1 MTNYNPQK
9 IESKWQKYWEKK
21 KIFEID
27 LEKAKKPYYNLM
39 MFPYPS
45 AEGLHVGNVYAFT
58 GSDIY
63 GRLKRMQGN
72 DVFEP
77 IGFDA
82 FGIHSENFA
91 IQKGIHPKFLIRKN
105 VDNFRRQLKSLGCL
119 FDWRYEVDTT
129 NPNYYKWTQWLFL
142 QLFKAGLAYR
152 KKALVDWCPSCKTV
166 LADEQVINGECERC
180 NSQVIQEEMEQ
191 WFFRITKYS
200 ERLLKNL
207 KWIDWS
213 NKTKAAQNNWIG
225 RSIGTEIDFKLENSK
240 DKISVFTTRVDT
252 LFSGTFLILAPE
264 HTLVRKIISLKQ
276 KKAVEQYVAR
286 AARKNEIERTE
297 LQKQKTGV
305 FTGAY
310 AVNPASNEKMPI
322 WISDFVLS
330 SYGTGAVFADA
341 HDQRDFEMAKKYSIP
356 LKVSLRP
363 KDEGL
368 WKKVKRL
375 EICYVDDGIL
385 VNSGQFN
392 GLTSAEAR
400 IRITEWLKKKGFGRK
415 KANYHLRDWLISRQR
430 YWGPPIP
437 IVYCKKCGIV
447 SVPEKDLPVLLPDL
461 KNFKPTGT
469 GKSPLASVEKFIN
482 AKCPKCKGSAQR
494 ETDVSDTFLDSSW
507 YFFRYPSAKFNDKP
521 FGRALT
527 SKWLPVDMYIGG
539 QEHAVLHLMYSR
551 FITMV
556 LRDLGFINIEEPFKK
571 FRAHGLLTKEG
582 AKMSKSKKNVV
593 NPDDYYKKYG
603 ADVLRMYL
611 MFLGP
616 FIQGGDWQDKGII
629 GIWRFLNKVWN
640 LQIKLKPQAKNPK
653 MEALVQK
660 TIKKVTGD
668 IEGLKYNTAISTL
681 MILTN
686 GLVKEKEL
694 SVKYYQLLITLL
706 SPFAP
711 YLTEELWQRAGGKDS
726 IHNQKWPKY
735 DSKLTEEEKVIL
747 VIQVNSKIRD
757 KIEVE
762 ANVPE
767 EKAKELAISR
777 EKVKNWILDKK
788 IKRVIFVKGK
798 LINIVI

>member
-1 MTNYNPQK
+1 M
-9 IESKWQKYWEKK
+9 
-21 KIFEID
+21 
-27 LEKAKKPYYNLM
+27 
-39 MFPYPS
+39 
-45 AEGLHVGNVYAFT
+45 
-58 GSDIY
+58 
-63 GRLKRMQGN
+63 
-72 DVFEP
+72 
-77 IGFDA
+77 
-82 FGIHSENFA
+82 
-91 IQKGIHPKFLIRKN
+91 
-105 VDNFRRQLKSLGCL
+105 
-119 FDWRYEVDTT
+119 
-129 NPNYYKWTQWLFL
+129 
-142 QLFKAGLAYR
+142 
-152 KKALVDWCPSCKTV
+152 
-166 LADEQVINGECERC
+166 
-180 NSQVIQEEMEQ
+180 
-191 WFFRITKYS
+191 
-200 ERLLKNL
+200 
-207 KWIDWS
+207 
-213 NKTKAAQNNWIG
+213 
-225 RSIGTEIDFKLENSK
+225 
-240 DKISVFTTRVDT
+240 
-252 LFSGTFLILAPE
+252 
-264 HTLVRKIISLKQ
+264 
-276 KKAVEQYVAR
+276 
-286 AARKNEIERTE
+286 
-297 LQKQKTGV
+297 
-305 FTGAY
+305 
-310 AVNPASNEKMPI
+310 
-322 WISDFVLS
+322 
-330 SYGTGAVFADA
+330 
-341 HDQRDFEMAKKYSIP
+341 
-356 LKVSLRP
+356 
-363 KDEGL
+363 
-368 WKKVKRL
+368 
-375 EICYVDDGIL
+375 
-385 VNSGQFN
+385 
-392 GLTSAEAR
+392 
-400 IRITEWLKKKGFGRK
+400 
-415 KANYHLRDWLISRQR
+415 
-430 YWGPPIP
+430 
-437 IVYCKKCGIV
+437 
-447 SVPEKDLPVLLPDL
+447 PEKDLPVLLPDL

>member
-430 YWGPPIP
+430 YWGVPIP
-437 IVYCKKCGIV
+437 IIHCPDCGYEPV
-447 SVPEKDLPVLLPDL
+447 SEQDLPVLLPPL
-461 KNFKPTGT
+461 KDYKPTEDGH
-469 GKSPLASVEKFIN
+469 SPL
-482 AKCPKCKGSAQR
+482 
-494 ETDVSDTFLDSSW
+494 
-507 YFFRYPSAKFNDKP
+507 
-521 FGRALT
+521 
-527 SKWLPVDMYIGG
+527 
-539 QEHAVLHLMYSR
+539 
-551 FITMV
+551 
-556 LRDLGFINIEEPFKK
+556 
-571 FRAHGLLTKEG
+571 
-582 AKMSKSKKNVV
+582 
-593 NPDDYYKKYG
+593 
-603 ADVLRMYL
+603 
-611 MFLGP
+611 
-616 FIQGGDWQDKGII
+616 
-629 GIWRFLNKVWN
+629 
-640 LQIKLKPQAKNPK
+640 
-653 MEALVQK
+653 
-660 TIKKVTGD
+660 
-668 IEGLKYNTAISTL
+668 
-681 MILTN
+681 
-686 GLVKEKEL
+686 
-694 SVKYYQLLITLL
+694 
-706 SPFAP
+706 
-711 YLTEELWQRAGGKDS
+711 
-726 IHNQKWPKY
+726 
-735 DSKLTEEEKVIL
+735 
-747 VIQVNSKIRD
+747 
-757 KIEVE
+757 
-762 ANVPE
+762 
-767 EKAKELAISR
+767 
-777 EKVKNWILDKK
+777 
-788 IKRVIFVKGK
+788 
-798 LINIVI
+798 